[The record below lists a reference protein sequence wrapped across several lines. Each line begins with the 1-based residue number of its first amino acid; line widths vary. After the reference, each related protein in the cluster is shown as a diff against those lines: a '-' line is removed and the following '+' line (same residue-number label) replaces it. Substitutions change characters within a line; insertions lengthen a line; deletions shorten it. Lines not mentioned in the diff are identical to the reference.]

1 MFQYNLEAAKKQNAF
16 LLRKWKWNRREQSQS
31 RSRGSVGGRR
41 QGKAGR
47 SPGRTRRRCRPMSGD
62 IYSRFKLD
70 FEPLFSNV
78 FR

>member
-41 QGKAGR
+41 QGKAG
-47 SPGRTRRRCRPMSGD
+47 
-62 IYSRFKLD
+62 
-70 FEPLFSNV
+70 
-78 FR
+78 